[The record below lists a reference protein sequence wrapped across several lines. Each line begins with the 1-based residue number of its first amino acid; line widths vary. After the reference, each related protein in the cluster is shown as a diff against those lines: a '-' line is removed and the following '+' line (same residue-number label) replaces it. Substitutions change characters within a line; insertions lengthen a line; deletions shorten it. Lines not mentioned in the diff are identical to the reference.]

1 MSTVGSTSSTT
12 TGTPYVNSPTTSHHL
27 AVRALDDLEGGDFS
41 PDYRLAEYGS
51 PCPEC
56 NCTVQ
61 VIVYICHFFQRDYIC
76 AF

>member
-1 MSTVGSTSSTT
+1 MSTVGSTRSTT
-12 TGTPYVNSPTTSHHL
+12 TGPPYVDSTTTSHHL
-27 AVRALDDLEGGDFS
+27 TIRALDDPKDEDFS
-41 PDYRLAEYGS
+41 SDYRLVEYGS

-61 VIVYICHFFQRDYIC
+61 VVIYFCPLQRDYIC